1 MKATADRPDG
11 ESRDDQ
17 RPRPRSAADGAGA
30 GAGPVRTSR
39 RVPTARSLLA
49 LQRSA
54 GNAAVAGL
62 IARSRAGTGGA
73 GATSGVA
80 EPANGAVTQS
90 AGDVGVQ
97 RRADGGGHP
106 SPPPRPG
113 PVDPHGD
120 PRFAKLVGKVGD
132 TAKTAR
138 AHPAPK
144 GEAKKAADA
153 ALPPAGDRDA
163 QAKAA
168 QVEKMAGAKPAG
180 FDKVAFMAAVRAA
193 IAAKAPKNLDE
204 ADKFAESGR
213 ADGVKAEVMGNV
225 AKGKEASA
233 KDIATKT
240 SEAPDPSVAKEKP
253 VTPLSPDPVPKP
265 PVPAAGAGMPA
276 PAPAE
281 QTDLGAPKAE
291 TNAQMAEADVSED
304 QLARSNEPEF
314 TGALAAKKAGEEHSA
329 TAPSAVRAGETATLQ
344 GAAGGADQAAAN
356 LVGQMAGKKAAVTS
370 QASGQKEEARSAD
383 TAARERIKGELT
395 KIFADTK
402 TEVTKILTDLDAAVA
417 TRFDE
422 GEKVAKAAFTA
433 DHKARMERY
442 KDERYEGV
450 LGAGRWVADK
460 FAGLPAEANQLF
472 QESRKLYEAKMEG
485 VISSVADLIGG
496 ELARAKG
503 VIARGRESVARHLA
517 AQPKELAKVAGQAAK
532 DIGGEFDKLEADV
545 DDKQSQLVDDL
556 AQRYVDARS
565 AVDEEIKALQ
575 DENKGL
581 WDKAKEAVGGAIETI
596 LKLKSMLLGV
606 LSRAAGAVGK
616 IIKDPIGFLGN
627 LIGAVKSGVMGFA
640 ANIVEHLKKGLQGW
654 LFGSLADAGIEIP
667 DSFDIKGIIK
677 LVLSILGLTWT
688 RIRTKIVGRIGEAAM
703 NAVEKGS
710 EIFKTLVTEGVGGL
724 WKFLVDKLS
733 DLKDTV
739 MSAIQDFVVVKIVK
753 AGITWLISALNPAA
767 AFIKACKMIYDVVM
781 FFVEKGSQIKEFV
794 DSVLDSIESIAGG
807 GVGAVAKHIENTLA
821 KILPLLIGFLASLL
835 GLGGISEKIKEILKK
850 VQEPV
855 EKAVD
860 FVINGALKLARPI
873 INLVKRGAAW
883 VKGKYEKG
891 KAWVK
896 GKVEAGKA
904 WVKGKVG
911 LGQQPDAGGAAAS
924 TITVPVTMHG
934 AGHSLTARP
943 GPPFEL
949 VMAST
954 PGRIPDKVGQALS
967 SAREQKRAI
976 EQARAELAELTT
988 SKRKPGRRAQL
999 ECFVTCAA
1007 KQHEKKGVSQE
1018 QELNAIVS
1026 LGERIEQRGRVD
1038 PLPVA
1043 EVTGLMHSLAGAL
1056 ESYANRYDVT
1066 DLGPMTAKQAKEAGS
1081 GLPYQEAKTGRS
1093 TDWGTLEAEHIAPGK
1108 VLSLVVRDLSGKVIY
1123 VKDEDNPSQ
1132 SQYHRD
1138 WTILVPK
1145 LLADIKTDEGG
1156 EGVLSDQAEIR
1167 RVKAMAARVDDAL
1180 ASGEAVDPA
1189 DALDL
1194 NSFVTQRMGLTIQAR
1209 NRLIARVR
1217 SGSVNPPPGMSADAY
1232 ANALADKLPEGRIRD
1247 AALRQLQNL
1256 WDLAKKAETA
1266 ASAGAAQ
1273 GAKDCACD

>member
-1 MKATADRPDG
+1 M
-11 ESRDDQ
+11 
-17 RPRPRSAADGAGA
+17 
-30 GAGPVRTSR
+30 
-39 RVPTARSLLA
+39 
-49 LQRSA
+49 
-54 GNAAVAGL
+54 
-62 IARSRAGTGGA
+62 
-73 GATSGVA
+73 
-80 EPANGAVTQS
+80 
-90 AGDVGVQ
+90 
-97 RRADGGGHP
+97 
-106 SPPPRPG
+106 
-113 PVDPHGD
+113 
-120 PRFAKLVGKVGD
+120 GD
-132 TAKTAR
+132 TARTTR
-138 AHPAPK
+138 AHPPAK
-144 GEAKKAADA
+144 GEARKAADA

-180 FDKVAFMAAVRAA
+180 FDKAAFMAAVRAA

-204 ADKFAESGR
+204 ADRFAESGR

-225 AKGKEASA
+225 AKGKDASA

-240 SEAPDPSVAKEKP
+240 SEAPDPSVAKDKP

-265 PVPAAGAGMPA
+265 AVPAARAGMPA
-276 PAPAE
+276 PAPAP
-281 QTDLGAPKAE
+281 QTDLGAPKTE
-291 TNAQMAEADVSED
+291 TDAQMAEADVTED

-329 TAPSAVRAGETATLQ
+329 TAPSAVRAGETATLE
-344 GAAGGADQAAAN
+344 GAAGGADQAAVN

-383 TAARERIKGELT
+383 TAVRERIKGELT
-395 KIFADTK
+395 KIFTDTK
-402 TEVTKILTDLDAAVA
+402 TEVTKILSDLDAAVA

-422 GEKVAKAAFTA
+422 GEKLAKAAFTA
-433 DHKARMERY
+433 DHKARMGRY
-442 KDERYEGV
+442 KDERYSGV
-450 LGAGRWVADK
+450 VGAGRWVADK

-503 VIARGRESVARHLA
+503 VIARGRESVARYLST
-517 AQPKELAKVAGQAAK
+517 QPKELAKVAGQAAK

-627 LIGAVKSGVMGFA
+627 LIGAVRSGVMGFA
-640 ANIVEHLKKGLQGW
+640 ANIVDHLKKGLQGW

-667 DSFDIKGIIK
+667 DSFDLKGIIK

-703 NAVEKGS
+703 NAVERGS
-710 EIFKTLVTEGVGGL
+710 EIFKTLVSEGVGGL

-794 DSVLDSIESIAGG
+794 DSVLDSIESIVGG

-883 VKGKYEKG
+883 VKGKFEKG

-904 WVKGKVG
+904 WAKGKVDAAKGRLG
-911 LGQQPDAGGAAAS
+911 LGPEPASGQPPAGLAANQDAMTPAEVKAAVAAD
-924 TITVPVTMHG
+924 IGPKLAAKPVS
-934 AGHSLTARP
+934 ADEAQ
-943 GPPFEL
+943 
-949 VMAST
+949 
-954 PGRIPDKVGQALS
+954 RILS
-967 SAREQKRAI
+967 AA
-976 EQARAELAELTT
+976 QARFGPKGLTRLYLEPKDGRAGAYTVLAVA
-988 SKRKPGRRAQL
+988 SPA
-999 ECFVTCAA
+999 
-1007 KQHEKKGVSQE
+1007 S
-1018 QELNAIVS
+1018 
-1026 LGERIEQRGRVD
+1026 
-1038 PLPVA
+1038 PVA
-1043 EVTGLMHSLAGAL
+1043 
-1056 ESYANRYDVT
+1056 
-1066 DLGPMTAKQAKEAGS
+1066 
-1081 GLPYQEAKTGRS
+1081 
-1093 TDWGTLEAEHIAPGK
+1093 
-1108 VLSLVVRDLSGKVIY
+1108 
-1123 VKDEDNPSQ
+1123 
-1132 SQYHRD
+1132 
-1138 WTILVPK
+1138 
-1145 LLADIKTDEGG
+1145 
-1156 EGVLSDQAEIR
+1156 
-1167 RVKAMAARVDDAL
+1167 DAL
-1180 ASGEAVDPA
+1180 AEVKMNIKDLDFREGTVCVAELNGTLVERRRASKGAHAEEQILGILNARWASLVPDRNSDARLVLKITRSPCGPGQPDKGEVHDCAGQIQSFAMLKKRDHPKFELKLQVA
-1189 DALDL
+1189 SIYEGEGSRRIGESMINLQELQDAGH
-1194 NSFVTQRMGLTIQAR
+1194 QI
-1209 NRLIARVR
+1209 
-1217 SGSVNPPPGMSADAY
+1217 
-1232 ANALADKLPEGRIRD
+1232 E
-1247 AALRQLQNL
+1247 L
-1256 WDLAKKAETA
+1256 WDIVREIESRLGRKLTDADLDPETRGKLEQKARIVNGVLKTF
-1266 ASAGAAQ
+1266 GHLHT
-1273 GAKDCACD
+1273 GG